1 MPNEALAVPEQEFQS
16 EAQSLIAQAHAIV
29 VRNQDEF
36 EQAVEFGK
44 NVSAFI
50 KRVETFFKPLKSAAK
65 AAHQALCDRE
75 KEILA
80 VPGKANA
87 IAKAAVNAWKA
98 EQKRKDDEAAALARE
113 LGITDE
119 DVPAG
124 FQKVAGTRNRTEWHF
139 EVIDPK
145 LVPDQYWMIDER
157 AIRETVKALREK
169 AMPGGGYEIPGVRVW
184 STEATDW

>member
-124 FQKVAGTRNRTEWHF
+124 FQKVAGTRNTEVWLC
-139 EVIDPK
+139 EVENAG
-145 LVPDQYWMIDER
+145 LVPREWCMPDEKR
-157 AIRETVKALREK
+157 IREHIKIAQEKAL
-169 AMPGGGYEIPGVRVW
+169 PGAQFSIPGVRAW
-184 STEATDW
+184 KEERTSW